1 MQNTE
6 INISRGGGNPLRQ
19 NELGS
24 GCKVC
29 TQREE
34 VENEPLQQGGCFEWG
49 VEFGGCEGTDG
60 SEFLVIRSV
69 LSFVEVSLF
78 NWIERAVSK
87 GCLLGCKE
95 EGLCVLQ

>member
-1 MQNTE
+1 MQNAE
-6 INISRGGGNPLRQ
+6 NQHIWGGGNPLRQ

-24 GCKVC
+24 GCEFC

-34 VENEPLQQGGCFEWG
+34 VENEPLQQGGSFEWR
-49 VEFGGCEGTDG
+49 VEFGGCEGTDR

-69 LSFVEVSLF
+69 LSFVGVSLF

-87 GCLLGCKE
+87 GCLLCCKE